1 MLRKYNIGN
10 SEPRNHI
17 ILKDM
22 DLYIFLPLDF
32 QQILKITLVS
42 KKIDEIA
49 HNVNHFAQSLAY
61 IKSAQ

>member
-1 MLRKYNIGN
+1 MLRTYNIGN